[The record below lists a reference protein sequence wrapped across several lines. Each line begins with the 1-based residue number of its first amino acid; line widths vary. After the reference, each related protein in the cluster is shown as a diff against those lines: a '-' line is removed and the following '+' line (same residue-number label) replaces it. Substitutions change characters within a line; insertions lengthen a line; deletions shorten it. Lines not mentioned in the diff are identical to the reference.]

1 LNAVPLARLL
11 LLLAYPVLA
20 HLASLREDGTFAALA
35 LGDLAVLCLIE
46 PLVRLRPWAWG
57 LALALGAGLVFFAR
71 SPLIQLPLLLVPPAF
86 VALIAWT
93 FGRTLREGRTP
104 LITRIVCAIEG
115 ESVDRLAPD
124 LLAYTRKLT
133 ATWAAVLA
141 GLAVANVLLAL
152 CAVPGGL
159 LDSLGIAPP
168 VPVSHHA
175 WSWFANMLNYG
186 VVGGLFVGEY
196 YHRVRRFPGRYTS
209 FFDFLRRMARLGPA
223 TWRGLL
229 RD

>member
-11 LLLAYPVLA
+11 LLLAYPVFA
-20 HLASLREDGTFAALA
+20 HLATLHEDGTFAALA
-35 LGDLAVLCLIE
+35 LGDLVVLCLLE
-46 PLVRLRPWAWG
+46 PLLRLRPWAWA
-57 LALALGAGLVFFAR
+57 LTIALAAGLVAFAR

-86 VALIAWT
+86 VALVAWT

-104 LITRIVCAIEG
+104 LITRIVSAIEG
-115 ESVDRLAPD
+115 LPADRIDPQLQ
-124 LLAYTRKLT
+124 AYTRKLT

-141 GLAVANVLLAL
+141 GLAVANLLLAM

-168 VPVSHHA
+168 LAVSHHA
-175 WSWFANMLNYG
+175 WSYFANGLNYG
-186 VVGGLFVGEY
+186 LVGGLFVGEY
-196 YHRVRRFPGRYTS
+196 FYRVRRFPGRYTS
-209 FFDFLRRMARLGPA
+209 FFDFLRRMAGLGPA
-223 TWRGLL
+223 VWRGLL

>member
-1 LNAVPLARLL
+1 VPLARLL

-35 LGDLAVLCLIE
+35 LGDLAILCLIE

-57 LALALGAGLVFFAR
+57 LTIALGVGLYFFAR